1 MPAHLEASDT
11 ADAAARAAKA
21 AQQASLIRQAMQ
33 QVLQHF
39 PAAEHSA
46 VTCYGLPSNTCDL
59 ASAAPLHVPMCTCSS
74 FMLPRQAAVC
84 LCWLTRLLTA
94 LLQVD
99 RLQGLDQLLQR
110 LADPH
115 ADHVALVRVFQ
126 SSSSCTCTFL
136 HVT

>member
-46 VTCYGLPSNTCDL
+46 VTCWSPNKHL
-59 ASAAPLHVPMCTCSS
+59 
-74 FMLPRQAAVC
+74 
-84 LCWLTRLLTA
+84 
-94 LLQVD
+94 
-99 RLQGLDQLLQR
+99 
-110 LADPH
+110 
-115 ADHVALVRVFQ
+115 
-126 SSSSCTCTFL
+126 
-136 HVT
+136 